1 MLIHALNICM
11 ENSQL
16 TLADLASIHSLIE
29 AAASR
34 GAFRASEMS
43 QVGQVFDKLSNF
55 LNAAAQRGAE
65 SNAENPQG
73 EANA

>member
-1 MLIHALNICM
+1 M

-43 QVGQVFDKLSNF
+43 QVGQVFDKLTAF
-55 LNAAAQRGAE
+55 LSAASAQKAAE
-65 SNAENPQG
+65 ENPQG

>member
-1 MLIHALNICM
+1 M

-16 TLADLASIHSLIE
+16 TLTDLASIHGIIE
-29 AAASR
+29 AACNR
-34 GAFRASEMS
+34 GAFKANEMS

-55 LNAAAQRGAE
+55 LNAATQQ
-65 SNAENPQG
+65 NASGSSENPQG

>member
-1 MLIHALNICM
+1 MEN

-16 TLADLASIHSLIE
+16 SLADLASLHSMIE
-29 AAASR
+29 AACNR

-55 LNAAAQRGAE
+55 LNASAQQN
-65 SNAENPQG
+65 NAEQNPQG

>member
-1 MLIHALNICM
+1 M

-16 TLADLASIHSLIE
+16 TLADLASIHGLIE

-55 LNAAAQRGAE
+55 LNAAAQRSAE
-65 SNAENPQG
+65 GSAENPQG

>member
-1 MLIHALNICM
+1 M

-16 TLADLASIHSLIE
+16 TIADLASVHSLIE
-29 AAASR
+29 AACSR
-34 GAFRASEMS
+34 GAFKASEMS

-55 LNAAAQRGAE
+55 LNAASRQSAE
-65 SNAENPQG
+65 SKAENPQG

>member
-1 MLIHALNICM
+1 M

-16 TLADLASIHSLIE
+16 TLSDLASLHGMIE
-29 AAASR
+29 AACSR
-34 GAFRASEMS
+34 GAFKASEMS

-55 LNAAAQRGAE
+55 LAAANQQNSE
-65 SNAENPQG
+65 AENPQG